1 MAAKESW
8 TDESRKEI
16 LKLARP
22 IVGQTSCRTV
32 DDSMTSYHVPFFE
45 AKMVHFSRNNMMER

>member
-32 DDSMTSYHVPFFE
+32 DDSMTSYQDRFY
-45 AKMVHFSRNNMMER
+45 KKKCKIS